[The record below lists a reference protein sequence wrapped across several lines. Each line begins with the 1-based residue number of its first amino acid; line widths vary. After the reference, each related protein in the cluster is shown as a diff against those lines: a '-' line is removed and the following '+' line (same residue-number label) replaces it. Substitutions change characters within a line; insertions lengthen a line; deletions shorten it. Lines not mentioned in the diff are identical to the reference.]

1 MKLTRKH
8 EVKKKQEMSEFK
20 SSPQTLFLEY
30 KKVQIKI
37 PIYTHIQFKII
48 KHCPHKIKKQT
59 SQANKE
65 VMLGQECVCPITSI

>member
-37 PIYTHIQFKII
+37 PRLYTHPIQNYQTLSSQN
-48 KHCPHKIKKQT
+48 KKT
-59 SQANKE
+59 N
-65 VMLGQECVCPITSI
+65 ITSK